1 MDAFDITREE
11 NGLLKKIKNR
21 EENNQ
26 EPICVFIYGRFHRTC
41 GVVKC
46 SRNSNMGKC
55 TDILNRKECDAEKRD
70 PI

>member
-11 NGLLKKIKNR
+11 NGLLKKIKTR

-26 EPICVFIYGRFHRTC
+26 EPICVFIYGRFHQTR

-46 SRNSNMGKC
+46 SWNSTWAN
-55 TDILNRKECDAEKRD
+55 A